1 MTTLVIAVYL
11 MTSSAIVEVVAPSF
25 TACVERQAAV
35 SQGHD
40 NIFHGADG
48 VEIIQEVL
56 ACKIEQVNTGDDL
69 SA

>member
-1 MTTLVIAVYL
+1 MKTLIIAVYL
-11 MTSSAIVEVVAPSF
+11 MTSSAVVEVVAPSF

-35 SQGHD
+35 SQGYD
-40 NIFHGADG
+40 NIFHGPDG

-56 ACKIEQVNTGDDL
+56 ACKIETVNAPDDL